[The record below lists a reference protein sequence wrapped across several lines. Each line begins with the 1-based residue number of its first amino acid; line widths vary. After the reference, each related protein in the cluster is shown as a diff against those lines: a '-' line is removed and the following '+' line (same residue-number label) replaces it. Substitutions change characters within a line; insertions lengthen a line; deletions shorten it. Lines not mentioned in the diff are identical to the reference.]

1 MSYAIV
7 DVRPDTPEWEEER
20 RSSIGASEIAAVMGL
35 SKWATRLDVYKSKL
49 GIDRDFDPLL
59 GFVGHA
65 SEPIMH
71 EWVERFSGAGATLE
85 AGFMARSIEAPWI
98 HATFDRVSRS
108 PFLTWQFK
116 TAHQYAGHHW
126 DEGIPTDIRVQVQ
139 GEMFV
144 AGTPRAAVVVWI
156 GGREFR
162 LFWEVRDERFIQE
175 QMLPALDEA
184 WAQVRAQN
192 PPEPS
197 TLAEAYDI
205 WPGEPR
211 RVHEVD
217 DDLFDLLEELTVSR
231 SDRGAMEVRE
241 KELKLQIAQAVGD
254 ATELTRDGRVAYTFR
269 PQKGRQSFDREALE
283 LEHPEI
289 VAQYTR
295 QGAAFRV
302 IRHVPEKEKK

>member
-1 MSYAIV
+1 MSYEIV
-7 DVRPDTPEWEEER
+7 DVEPDTDAWLEER
-20 RSSIGASEIAAVMGL
+20 RKSIGASEVAAVMGL
-35 SKWATRLDVYKSKL
+35 SKWATRLDVYKQKL
-49 GIDRDFDPLL
+49 GMDRPMDAERAFW
-59 GFVGHA
+59 GHEA
-65 SEPIMH
+65 EPGLH
-71 EWVERFSGAGATLE
+71 RWVERFSGTEATLE
-85 AGFMARSIEAPWI
+85 PGFMARSTEIPYL
-98 HATFDRVSRS
+98 HATFDRVSYS
-108 PFLTWQFK
+108 PFLTWQMK
-116 TAHQYAGHHW
+116 SAHEYTSHQW

-139 GEMFV
+139 AEMFV
-144 AGTPRAAVVVWI
+144 AGTQRAAVVVLI
-156 GGREFR
+156 GGVRGR
-162 LFWEVRDERFIQE
+162 LFWEARDERFIQE

-197 TLAEAYDI
+197 TLAEAFDI
-205 WPGEPR
+205 WPGEPK

-254 ATELTRDGRVAYTFR
+254 ATELLRDGRVAYTFR